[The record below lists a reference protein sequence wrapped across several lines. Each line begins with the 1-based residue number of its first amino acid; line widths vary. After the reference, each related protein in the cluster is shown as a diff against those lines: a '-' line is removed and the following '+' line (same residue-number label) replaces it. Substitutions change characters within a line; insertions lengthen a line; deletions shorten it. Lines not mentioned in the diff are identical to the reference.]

1 MARRGRGGAIP
12 IPTAPAASEGGRI
25 ILARHWRARNPNG
38 ARASGAPN
46 RPGRE
51 RCPPTRR
58 EERAERR
65 VVVDRDRRRGQRQL
79 GREGERPPSPF
90 GGLPIS
96 ELAIL
101 AGFIAAVIG
110 VIKGGGPALV
120 VGVVVCAL
128 GVIEVT
134 AREHFS
140 GYRSHTTLLAAMP
153 AVGVEVG
160 LVAALGE
167 PRQRALLLLAVV
179 PVYALGFWLLRRR
192 FQTARQARVAR
203 PPAP

>member
-1 MARRGRGGAIP
+1 LAGQKSKRSSRKRRTHPTAPRAVPSTRREQRAERKVVADRERRRGR
-12 IPTAPAASEGGRI
+12 
-25 ILARHWRARNPNG
+25 
-38 ARASGAPN
+38 
-46 RPGRE
+46 
-51 RCPPTRR
+51 
-58 EERAERR
+58 
-65 VVVDRDRRRGQRQL
+65 RQL

-101 AGFIAAVIG
+101 AGFIAAAIG
-110 VIKGGGPALV
+110 VTQGGGPALI

-128 GVIEVT
+128 GVVEVT

-160 LVAALGE
+160 LVAAFGE
-167 PRQRALLLLAVV
+167 PRRRALLLLAVV

-203 PPAP
+203 PPAGPAR

>member
-1 MARRGRGGAIP
+1 LAGQKSKRRSRKRGPGAS
-12 IPTAPAASEGGRI
+12 APRAVASV
-25 ILARHWRARNPNG
+25 
-38 ARASGAPN
+38 
-46 RPGRE
+46 
-51 RCPPTRR
+51 RR
-58 EERAERR
+58 EQRAERR
-65 VVVDRDRRRGQRQL
+65 VGADRDRRRGQRQL

-110 VIKGGGPALV
+110 VIRGGGPALI
-120 VGVVVCAL
+120 VGVVICAL
-128 GVIEVT
+128 GVLEVT

-153 AVGVEVG
+153 AVGAEVL
-160 LVAALGE
+160 LVATLGA
-167 PRQRALLLLAVV
+167 PHQRALLLLVV
-179 PVYALGFWLLRRR
+179 IPVFALGFWRLRRR
-192 FQTARQARVAR
+192 FQIARQARIAR